1 MSHPLDPLL
10 RPRSLALVGASPR
23 PDTYGHRMIGACL
36 DAGFEGEV
44 FLVNPN
50 YDEIDGRP
58 CYRSL
63 MDIPGPVEHTVLMVA
78 NARLEQVL
86 AEAIDKGARAATIF
100 ASGYLNDGRTP
111 PLWRRLQSMARA
123 AGIVVCGGN
132 GSGFYNRESKVRCQM
147 WGGDPEDPGPV
158 ALISQSG
165 SAWAAMV
172 NNDGRLGFNLS
183 VSSGQE
189 ITTDVAAYMDYAL
202 DMGST
207 RVIGL
212 FIETVRDPE
221 AFIAVLGKAMER
233 DVPVVVVKVAR
244 TETSK
249 RFAISHSGAIV
260 GDDGAYEAVFERYG
274 VLRVADMDEL
284 MATLQLLS
292 TGRRAQ
298 QGGLVAITDSGG
310 EREQLVD
317 VASEHD
323 VGFAEIEG
331 STRARLSERLEFGLE
346 PENPLDA
353 WGTGHD
359 YAGIFHDCM
368 AALME
373 DPSAAAGLWVADLR
387 DRTPYHQGYVEAA
400 ERIAAVNAK
409 PLAFATCFS
418 GGANSGF
425 AERLRQA
432 EVPLLEGLRPAL
444 VAVRRAFD
452 YRDFRAQ
459 PEIRPPAP
467 PKAEVTSRWRARLA
481 ADPPLDEMDGLE
493 LIADFGVP
501 ASQACVAESAEEA
514 VEAARAAGFPVA
526 LKTAAPGLSHKSDVG
541 GVHLGL
547 GDEATVATAY
557 DDLSRRLGPRVV
569 LAPMAEPG
577 VELAFGLVTDA
588 QFGPLVMI
596 GAGGVLVESLRDVSV
611 AVPPVDAPTV
621 RALVDRLAVSV
632 LLRGGRG
639 RPGSDMEAVCEAFA
653 RFSII
658 AVTLGD
664 EIHELDVNPVIAGPN
679 GVMAVDALMVSRAMG
694 YQTEAERKG
703 SRA

>member
-1 MSHPLDPLL
+1 
-10 RPRSLALVGASPR
+10 
-23 PDTYGHRMIGACL
+23 MIGACL

-260 GDDGAYEAVFERYG
+260 GDDRAYEAVFERYG

-331 STRARLSERLEFGLE
+331 STRLR
-346 PENPLDA
+346 
-353 WGTGHD
+353 
-359 YAGIFHDCM
+359 
-368 AALME
+368 
-373 DPSAAAGLWVADLR
+373 R
-387 DRTPYHQGYVEAA
+387 DRRLDQGP
-400 ERIAAVNAK
+400 
-409 PLAFATCFS
+409 PL
-418 GGANSGF
+418 GAPG
-425 AERLRQA
+425 
-432 EVPLLEGLRPAL
+432 
-444 VAVRRAFD
+444 
-452 YRDFRAQ
+452 
-459 PEIRPPAP
+459 I
-467 PKAEVTSRWRARLA
+467 RARTR
-481 ADPPLDEMDGLE
+481 E
-493 LIADFGVP
+493 P
-501 ASQACVAESAEEA
+501 AG
-514 VEAARAAGFPVA
+514 R
-526 LKTAAPGLSHKSDVG
+526 
-541 GVHLGL
+541 L
-547 GDEATVATAY
+547 GD
-557 DDLSRRLGPRVV
+557 
-569 LAPMAEPG
+569 
-577 VELAFGLVTDA
+577 
-588 QFGPLVMI
+588 
-596 GAGGVLVESLRDVSV
+596 
-611 AVPPVDAPTV
+611 
-621 RALVDRLAVSV
+621 
-632 LLRGGRG
+632 
-639 RPGSDMEAVCEAFA
+639 GS
-653 RFSII
+653 
-658 AVTLGD
+658 
-664 EIHELDVNPVIAGPN
+664 
-679 GVMAVDALMVSRAMG
+679 
-694 YQTEAERKG
+694 
-703 SRA
+703 